1 MSVEHYYAP
10 ETADEVLELAASH
23 EDARLV
29 AGGTDLVVADRRGRL
44 PLAGTLIALH
54 RVEGL
59 RGFETD
65 ARGNLWIGALTT
77 HADLENTPEVRSKFS
92 AMADAAALVGSPA
105 TRNLGTVGGN
115 IINASPAMELGA
127 PLLVHDAEIS
137 LASKSRE
144 RVLSFDELIAGPG
157 QTNAE
162 PDELVTGVT
171 LAQPDAGTGSAYV
184 RLQYRRAMEIAVV
197 GAAAVLTL
205 DGDTVRQARL
215 ALAAVAP
222 RCARVPDAE
231 EALLGEPLSEAGI
244 DRAARLALKAAA
256 PISDVRAPAGYRQEL
271 VRVIARRAL
280 IIAARRARGQA
291 VSIPASEASP
301 SLGL

>member
-1 MSVEHYYAP
+1 VG
-10 ETADEVLELAASH
+10 EVLELAATH

-29 AGGTDLVVADRRGRL
+29 AGGTDLVVATRRGGA
-44 PLAGTLIALH
+44 PITGTLIALH
-54 RVEGL
+54 RVKGL

-77 HADLENTPEVRSKFS
+77 HADLENSPEVQTTFS

-105 TRNLGTVGGN
+105 TRNLGTIGGN

-127 PLLVHDAEIS
+127 PLLVHDAEIALS
-137 LASKSRE
+137 AKGGE
-144 RVLSFDELIAGPG
+144 RALSFDDLIAGPG
-157 QTNAE
+157 RTNADS
-162 PDELVTGVT
+162 DELVTGVT
-171 LAQPDAGTGSAYV
+171 LAQPGAGTGSAYV

-197 GAAAVLTL
+197 GAAALLTL
-205 DGDTVRQARL
+205 DGDTVRHARL

-222 RCARVPDAE
+222 QCARVPDAE
-231 EALLGEPLSEAGI
+231 EALLGEPLSEASI
-244 DRAARLALKAAA
+244 DRAARLALEAAA

-280 IIAARRARGQA
+280 IIAARRARGQT

>member
-10 ETADEVLELAASH
+10 GSADEVLELVATH

-29 AGGTDLVVADRRGRL
+29 AGGTDLVVAARRGGA
-44 PLAGTLIALH
+44 PISGTLIALH
-54 RVEGL
+54 RVQGL
-59 RGFETD
+59 RGFQTD

-77 HADLENTPEVRSKFS
+77 HAELEETPEVRTTFS

-127 PLLVHDAEIS
+127 PLLIHDAEIA
-137 LASKSRE
+137 LAAKGRE
-144 RVLSFDELIAGPG
+144 RVLSFEGLIAGPG
-157 QTNAE
+157 ETNAE

-171 LAQPDAGTGSAYV
+171 LAQPEPGTGSAYV

-197 GAAAVLTL
+197 GAAALLTIQ
-205 DGDTVRQARL
+205 GTNVNQARL
-215 ALAAVAP
+215 ALAAAAP
-222 RCARVPDAE
+222 PSARVPEAE
-231 EALLGEPLSEAGI
+231 EALLAEPLSEESIEVAAGHALE
-244 DRAARLALKAAA
+244 AAS
-256 PISDVRAPAGYRQEL
+256 PITDVRAPAGYRQEL
-271 VRVIARRAL
+271 VRVIAKRAL

-301 SLGL
+301 LLEL